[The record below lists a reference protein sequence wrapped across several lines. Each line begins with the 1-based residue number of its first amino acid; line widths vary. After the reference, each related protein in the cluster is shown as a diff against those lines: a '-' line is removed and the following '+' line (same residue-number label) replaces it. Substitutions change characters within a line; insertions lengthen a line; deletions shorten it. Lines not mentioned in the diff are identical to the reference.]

1 MPEFNIT
8 GKSILPTL
16 SFYGRRKPIYY
27 KKNDEIIKKI
37 RIKECE
43 TRGTQIENYLT
54 ELKRINNELNSITDE
69 LKRVKSLNRIAT
81 IKEEILRA
89 SCNFD
94 QDPHAVQLI

>member
-1 MPEFNIT
+1 MNELNIR
-8 GKSILPTL
+8 GKSILPPF
-16 SFYGRRKPIYY
+16 SFHRRRKPIYY

-43 TRGTQIENYLT
+43 KREIEIEKYFE
-54 ELKRINNELNSITDE
+54 ELERINNELKNITDE

-89 SCNFD
+89 SCSFE
-94 QDPHAVQLI
+94 